1 MVLNG
6 IVNIGRNDHK
16 AATQDVFRPLI
27 MAFRLH
33 GGKFAFCKDQSEF
46 GNTYDCWDFS
56 GQDEVTRG
64 HQVGSVENLVGLED
78 IFGFYETW
86 LG

>member
-1 MVLNG
+1 MTIIEILR
-6 IVNIGRNDHK
+6 ID
-16 AATQDVFRPLI
+16 
-27 MAFRLH
+27 
-33 GGKFAFCKDQSEF
+33 FAFCKDQSEF

-64 HQVGSVENLVGLED
+64 LQVGSVENLVGLED

>member
-1 MVLNG
+1 MQNRTFKVTIIEILR
-6 IVNIGRNDHK
+6 ID
-16 AATQDVFRPLI
+16 
-27 MAFRLH
+27 
-33 GGKFAFCKDQSEF
+33 FAFCKDQSEF
-46 GNTYDCWDFS
+46 RNTYDCWDFS

-64 HQVGSVENLVGLED
+64 LQVGSVENLVGLED